1 VKTFVVDLERVVE
14 ISAPNDGYAANLAA
28 SIDAAVDRAILAD
41 MAGNREIAEKHTQAY
56 RGKSGIRIWDSEE
69 PAE

>member
-41 MAGNREIAEKHTQAY
+41 MASNREIAEKHTQAY